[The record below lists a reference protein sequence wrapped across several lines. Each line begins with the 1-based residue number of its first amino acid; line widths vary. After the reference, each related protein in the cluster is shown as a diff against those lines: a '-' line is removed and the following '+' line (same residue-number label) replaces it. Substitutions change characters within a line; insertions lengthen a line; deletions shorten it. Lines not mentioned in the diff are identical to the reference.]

1 MNNKTAL
8 AKTKMLK
15 PQTKKSFTTYIM
27 VTLAFVIMMILSSTG
42 NVSSQIDGLLVPL
55 CVYSILAVSL
65 NLTVGILKA
74 ELKELSLGQAGFM
87 CVGAY
92 ASALFSIATKETILV
107 EWVRFP
113 LAILVGGIFA
123 AIFGIL
129 IGIPVLRLNGDYLAI
144 VTLAFG
150 EIIKNVFAALYV
162 GIDSKGLHIALN
174 QADMNLE
181 ADGTEI
187 IRGALGVKGVPN
199 DSSFVVGF
207 ILLLITLIISYNYI
221 NSRTG
226 RAVKAIRDNSIA
238 AESVGLNITKYKLI
252 TFALTAFL
260 AGIAG
265 ALYSHNYATLQ
276 ASKFDYNL
284 SILILVF
291 VVLGGI
297 GNIRGSVIAAVVLT
311 LIPELLRSINSYR
324 MLIYSIVLIIM
335 MILTSN
341 EKARTFI
348 VTNFGKL
355 KGMVLKI
362 FKRKDTAEKEV
373 K

>member
-1 MNNKTAL
+1 MPT
-8 AKTKMLK
+8 
-15 PQTKKSFTTYIM
+15 
-27 VTLAFVIMMILSSTG
+27 
-42 NVSSQIDGLLVPL
+42 
-55 CVYSILAVSL
+55 C
-65 NLTVGILKA
+65 TVDK
-74 ELKELSLGQAGFM
+74 
-87 CVGAY
+87 GA
-92 ASALFSIATKETILV
+92 S
-107 EWVRFP
+107 
-113 LAILVGGIFA
+113 
-123 AIFGIL
+123 
-129 IGIPVLRLNGDYLAI
+129 
-144 VTLAFG
+144 
-150 EIIKNVFAALYV
+150 
-162 GIDSKGLHIALN
+162 
-174 QADMNLE
+174 
-181 ADGTEI
+181 
-187 IRGALGVKGVPN
+187 
-199 DSSFVVGF
+199 
-207 ILLLITLIISYNYI
+207 
-221 NSRTG
+221 
-226 RAVKAIRDNSIA
+226 
-238 AESVGLNITKYKLI
+238 
-252 TFALTAFL
+252 ALTAFL

-324 MLIYSIVLIIM
+324 MLIYSIVLIVM

>member
-1 MNNKTAL
+1 
-8 AKTKMLK
+8 
-15 PQTKKSFTTYIM
+15 
-27 VTLAFVIMMILSSTG
+27 
-42 NVSSQIDGLLVPL
+42 
-55 CVYSILAVSL
+55 
-65 NLTVGILKA
+65 
-74 ELKELSLGQAGFM
+74 M

-92 ASALFSIATKETILV
+92 ASALFSLATKETILV

-238 AESVGLNITKYKLI
+238 AESVGLNITKYKLHS
-252 TFALTAFL
+252 LL
-260 AGIAG
+260 
-265 ALYSHNYATLQ
+265 SLQ
-276 ASKFDYNL
+276 
-284 SILILVF
+284 V
-291 VVLGGI
+291 
-297 GNIRGSVIAAVVLT
+297 
-311 LIPELLRSINSYR
+311 
-324 MLIYSIVLIIM
+324 
-335 MILTSN
+335 
-341 EKARTFI
+341 
-348 VTNFGKL
+348 
-355 KGMVLKI
+355 
-362 FKRKDTAEKEV
+362 
-373 K
+373 

>member
-1 MNNKTAL
+1 
-8 AKTKMLK
+8 MLK

-27 VTLAFVIMMILSSTG
+27 VIVAFVIMMILSSTG

-65 NLTVGILKA
+65 NLTVGILG
-74 ELKELSLGQAGFM
+74 ELSLGQAGFM

-162 GIDSKGLHIALN
+162 GVDSNGLHIALN
-174 QADMNLE
+174 QADMNLA

-207 ILLLITLIISYNYI
+207 ILLMITLIVSYNFI

-238 AESVGLNITKYKLI
+238 AESVGLNITKYPGKCKPGYPRCI
-252 TFALTAFL
+252 
-260 AGIAG
+260 
-265 ALYSHNYATLQ
+265 Y
-276 ASKFDYNL
+276 
-284 SILILVF
+284 
-291 VVLGGI
+291 
-297 GNIRGSVIAAVVLT
+297 RCGSTKSRKCAYV
-311 LIPELLRSINSYR
+311 
-324 MLIYSIVLIIM
+324 
-335 MILTSN
+335 
-341 EKARTFI
+341 AR
-348 VTNFGKL
+348 
-355 KGMVLKI
+355 
-362 FKRKDTAEKEV
+362 
-373 K
+373 

>member
-1 MNNKTAL
+1 MDKIKKPLPMPLRYAINLAVFAVFLFGVNAL
-8 AKTKMLK
+8 ITGGSVPNYYTK
-15 PQTKKSFTTYIM
+15 
-27 VTLAFVIMMILSSTG
+27 VI
-42 NVSSQIDGLLVPL
+42 VL
-55 CVYSILAVSL
+55 CGINIILAVSL
-65 NLTVGILKA
+65 NVATGY
-74 ELKELSLGQAGFM
+74 LGQLPLGHAGFM
-87 CVGAY
+87 AVGAY
-92 ASALFSIATKETILV
+92 ASALFLRAVPNLPEFV
-107 EWVRFP
+107 AFP
-113 LAILVGGIFA
+113 LGIILGGVVSG
-123 AIFGIL
+123 IFGIL

-238 AESVGLNITKYKLI
+238 AESVGPNITKYKLI

-324 MLIYSIVLIIM
+324 MLIYSIVLIVM

>member
-1 MNNKTAL
+1 
-8 AKTKMLK
+8 
-15 PQTKKSFTTYIM
+15 
-27 VTLAFVIMMILSSTG
+27 
-42 NVSSQIDGLLVPL
+42 
-55 CVYSILAVSL
+55 
-65 NLTVGILKA
+65 
-74 ELKELSLGQAGFM
+74 M
-87 CVGAY
+87 CIRD
-92 ASALFSIATKETILV
+92 S
-107 EWVRFP
+107 
-113 LAILVGGIFA
+113 
-123 AIFGIL
+123 
-129 IGIPVLRLNGDYLAI
+129 
-144 VTLAFG
+144 
-150 EIIKNVFAALYV
+150 
-162 GIDSKGLHIALN
+162 DSKGLHIALN

-324 MLIYSIVLIIM
+324 MLIYSIVLIVM

>member
-65 NLTVGILKA
+65 NLTVGILG
-74 ELKELSLGQAGFM
+74 ELSLGQAGFM

-162 GIDSKGLHIALN
+162 GIDSEGLHIALN

-324 MLIYSIVLIIM
+324 MLIYSIVLIVM